1 MDSLEEG
8 RDAKTVDVQLLAVL
22 IKNANNYTLGRAFFG
37 DLGITSFTVHLKME
51 YHNIYDKLLIFYVD
65 LARAH

>member
-1 MDSLEEG
+1 MDSFGEG
-8 RDAKTVDVQLLAVL
+8 RDAKTVDVHLLAVL

-37 DLGITSFTVHLKME
+37 DLDIISFTVHLKME
-51 YHNIYDKLLIFYVD
+51 YHNIYDKLIIVYVD